1 MDDNQPGTEKWMRIK
16 NRQIQNRAKAVR
28 VEKQMEAVA
37 DLYAT
42 GWRQAD
48 IAEHL
53 GMSVDRVTKTI
64 AKVRQ
69 RWLENQTMDF
79 AVRQAVELEKLD
91 RLERELWE
99 AWEKSKK
106 GLKKKISSDLLRST
120 PRGDQTEKLSATEEL
135 DQPGDVKYL
144 ELIAKIVAQRC
155 KILGLDAPTVIQHT
169 GEISLNAFNIAG
181 RSKLNDEQ
189 KMNLM
194 FTYLQ
199 KLAEEPKLEKPSE
212 EVIDGEMFDAEKS
225 IEAYTA
231 GLEGDDLQGAG
242 QDGLEAKS

>member
-1 MDDNQPGTEKWMRIK
+1 MDNSNPPDKWNRIS
-16 NRQIQNRAKAVR
+16 NRQIRNRTKAVR
-28 VEKQMEAVA
+28 IEKELETVA

-53 GMSVDRVTKTI
+53 GMTLDRVGKSI
-64 AKVRQ
+64 IKIRQ

-79 AVRQAVELEKLD
+79 ALRQAVELEKLD
-91 RLERELWE
+91 RLESELWE

-106 GLKKKISSDLLRST
+106 GLKKKISSDLLRT
-120 PRGDQTEKLSATEEL
+120 TLRGDQTEKLLAIEEI
-135 DQPGDVKYL
+135 DQPGEVKYL
-144 ELIAKIVAQRC
+144 ELIAKIVTQRC

-169 GEISLNAFNIAG
+169 GEIALNSYGIAG

-199 KLAEEPKLEKPSE
+199 KLAESPKIESASE
-212 EVIDGEMFDAEKS
+212 QIIDGEKLDAEES
-225 IEAYTA
+225 VETYTD
-231 GLEGDDLQGAG
+231 GLEGDDLQRA
-242 QDGLEAKS
+242 Q

>member
-1 MDDNQPGTEKWMRIK
+1 MDNQPTPDKWNRIS
-16 NRQIQNRAKAVR
+16 NRQIRNRTKAVR
-28 VEKQMEAVA
+28 IEKEMEAVA

-53 GMSVDRVTKTI
+53 GMTTERVSKTI
-64 AKVRQ
+64 VKVRQ

-91 RLERELWE
+91 RLESELWE

-120 PRGDQTEKLSATEEL
+120 PRGDQTERLSATEEL
-135 DQPGDVKYL
+135 DQPGEVKYL

-169 GEISLNAFNIAG
+169 GEIALNSYSIAG
-181 RSKLNDEQ
+181 RGKLNDEQ

-199 KLAEEPKLEKPSE
+199 KLAEQPKLETPSE
-212 EVIDGEMFDAEKS
+212 QVIDGEMFDAEEP
-225 IEAYTA
+225 IETYTDGA
-231 GLEGDDLQGAG
+231 EGDDLQRA
-242 QDGLEAKS
+242 A

>member
-1 MDDNQPGTEKWMRIK
+1 MNNSDTPEKWNRIS
-16 NRQIQNRAKAVR
+16 NRQIRNRAKAVR
-28 VEKQMEAVA
+28 VEKELEVVA

-42 GWRQAD
+42 GWRQSD

-53 GMSVDRVTKTI
+53 GMTVEKVSKSI

-69 RWLENQTMDF
+69 KWLENQTMDF

-91 RLERELWE
+91 RLEGELWE

-106 GLKKKISSDLLRST
+106 GLKKKISSDLLRTT
-120 PRGDQTEKLSATEEL
+120 PRGDQTEKISATEEL
-135 DQPGDVKYL
+135 DQPGEVKYL

-169 GEISLNAFNIAG
+169 GEIALNSYNIAG
-181 RSKLNDEQ
+181 RGKLNEEQ

-199 KLAEEPKLEKPSE
+199 KLAEQPKLEAASE
-212 EVIDGEMFDAEKS
+212 EIIDGETFDAEEP
-225 IEAYTA
+225 IEAHTD
-231 GLEGDDLQGAG
+231 GPEGDDLQGA
-242 QDGLEAKS
+242 

>member
-1 MDDNQPGTEKWMRIK
+1 MDNTPQQTDSWNRIK
-16 NRQIQNRAKAVR
+16 NRQIRNRAKNVR
-28 VEKQMEAVA
+28 TEKELEAIA

-42 GWRQAD
+42 GWRQSD

-53 GMSVDRVTKTI
+53 GLSLDRVAKSI

-69 RWLENQTMDF
+69 RWLESQTMDF

-91 RLERELWE
+91 RVEAELWE

-106 GLKKKISSDLLRST
+106 GLKKKMSSDIVRSSQ
-120 PRGDQTEKLSATEEL
+120 RGDQTEKMSAIEEV
-135 DQPGDVKYL
+135 DQPGEVKYL

-169 GEISLNAFNIAG
+169 GEIALNSYNIAG
-181 RSKLNDEQ
+181 RTKLNDEQ

-199 KLAEEPKLEKPSE
+199 KLAEQPKLEEASE
-212 EVIDGEMFDAEKS
+212 DVIEGEMFNAEEES
-225 IEAYTA
+225 IETYTDGA
-231 GLEGDDLQGAG
+231 EGDNIQRD
-242 QDGLEAKS
+242 